1 MNGLTLHPMK
11 EIRIIIQGE
20 QVKYVTDLLDN
31 IKATGYTIIHNISGK
46 GHHGFHTA
54 HPMFNEM
61 DSLVMLMT
69 VVPQEKVE
77 PILAGLKP
85 IFDRYSGVMFVSDVA
100 VSRREQ
106 IGRDNPDPGRRS
118 RGQEPLCRAPGRTG
132 RGRRHLLRDRR
143 ARRRRNGR
151 THRGTSRQK
160 A

>member
-20 QVKYVTDLLDN
+20 QVKFMTDLLDN

-61 DSLVMLMT
+61 DSMVMLMT

-77 PILAGLKP
+77 PIRAGLKP
-85 IFDRYSGVMFVSDVA
+85 TFDRYSGRMFVLDA
-100 VSRREQ
+100 VGS
-106 IGRDNPDPGRRS
+106 
-118 RGQEPLCRAPGRTG
+118 
-132 RGRRHLLRDRR
+132 RR
-143 ARRRRNGR
+143 ARL
-151 THRGTSRQK
+151 S
-160 A
+160 

>member
-1 MNGLTLHPMK
+1 MDGLTLHTMK

-20 QVKYVTDLLDN
+20 HVKFATDLLDA

-85 IFDRYSGVMFVSDVA
+85 IFDRYTGVMFVSDVA
-100 VSRREQ
+100 VSRR
-106 IGRDNPDPGRRS
+106 GYFS
-118 RGQEPLCRAPGRTG
+118 APP
-132 RGRRHLLRDRR
+132 
-143 ARRRRNGR
+143 
-151 THRGTSRQK
+151 Q
-160 A
+160 

>member
-20 QVKYVTDLLDN
+20 QIKFVTDLLDN

-100 VSRREQ
+100 VSRREHF
-106 IGRDNPDPGRRS
+106 S
-118 RGQEPLCRAPGRTG
+118 APSSDG
-132 RGRRHLLRDRR
+132 
-143 ARRRRNGR
+143 
-151 THRGTSRQK
+151 
-160 A
+160 